1 MIEWIGYIASI
12 VIAVSMLMSSL
23 LKLRW
28 INLFGAA
35 LFSAYGF
42 IIGAIP
48 VGLLNGFIVAIDVYY
63 LTKMYSKKEYFKV
76 LEVRADNKYL
86 LEFLNYYKEDIL
98 RYFPEFSYNP
108 EMNKLSF
115 FVLRNMSVAGI
126 VLARE
131 HSVDELIIG
140 LDYTIPEYR
149 DFKVG
154 KYVYKENAKYFT
166 NRGYKTL
173 CSKLDNKTHINYL
186 KKMGFKYNENSKMLK
201 KELQ

>member
-12 VIAVSMLMSSL
+12 VIAISMLMSSL

-86 LEFLNYYKEDIL
+86 LEFLNYYNDDIL
-98 RYFPEFSYNP
+98 RYFPEFNYKP
-108 EMNKLSF
+108 EINKLSF
-115 FVLRNMSVAGI
+115 FILRNMSVAGI

-131 HSVDELIIG
+131 LNSEELIIG
-140 LDYTIPEYR
+140 LDYTISEYR

-173 CSKLDNKTHINYL
+173 FSKMHNKTHINYL
-186 KKMGFKYNENSKMLK
+186 QKMGFKLNKSGDMLK
-201 KELQ
+201 KELY